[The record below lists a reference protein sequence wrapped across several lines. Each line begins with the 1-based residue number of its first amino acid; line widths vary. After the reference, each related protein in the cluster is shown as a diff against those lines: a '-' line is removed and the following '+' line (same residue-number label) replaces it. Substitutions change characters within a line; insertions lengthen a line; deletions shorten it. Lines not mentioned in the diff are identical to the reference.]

1 MSDRSD
7 LSPAPEPRLD
17 AEPPEGPGGVD
28 SVESWEGVHVEEPV
42 TPDQPRSAQVTEET
56 VPDEI
61 QEPED
66 AQEEDSDDDAAAHP
80 EKEDPA

>member
-17 AEPPEGPGGVD
+17 VEPPEGPGGVD
-28 SVESWEGVHVEEPV
+28 AVDGWEGVHRTEPL
-42 TPDQPRSAQVTEET
+42 TPDQPRSAQVTEEA